1 MRTGEDHGASDG
13 AEDASLLRRP
23 NTRNTLWS
31 YIGQEVEIKYT
42 VTLREKMLTADP
54 SKAIRAQPFKGS
66 HHGGQHVVVSFP
78 GVHGDA
84 WNILTGQDEEFQRR
98 SLPSFTTT
106 CVFLPK
112 REHGLFE
119 HGKHACY
126 CDVLAKNS
134 EKPIPEVDGEK
145 IGCLWYEIWTA
156 NTQQAYGKSDVADYL
171 VVTKLDGTLGNSQRA
186 EKKFLE
192 QSGCDFKT
200 ISIEQFADL
209 AINSV
214 DAFNVSEVVRVKVAY
229 RLKTC
234 SILVLLMLVL
244 LLCLPLLILLK
255 PEKAV

>member
-1 MRTGEDHGASDG
+1 M
-13 AEDASLLRRP
+13 
-23 NTRNTLWS
+23 
-31 YIGQEVEIKYT
+31 
-42 VTLREKMLTADP
+42 
-54 SKAIRAQPFKGS
+54 
-66 HHGGQHVVVSFP
+66 
-78 GVHGDA
+78 
-84 WNILTGQDEEFQRR
+84 
-98 SLPSFTTT
+98 
-106 CVFLPK
+106 
-112 REHGLFE
+112 
-119 HGKHACY
+119 
-126 CDVLAKNS
+126 
-134 EKPIPEVDGEK
+134 
-145 IGCLWYEIWTA
+145 
-156 NTQQAYGKSDVADYL
+156 
-171 VVTKLDGTLGNSQRA
+171 TKLDGTLGNSQRA